1 MLTSVMPGKC
11 ENAILEE
18 YAYIC
23 GKSLF
28 KRKFWLFD
36 NWYIHAHPLPWVG
49 IVIRDKW
56 FLSFIL

>member
-1 MLTSVMPGKC
+1 MPGKC

-49 IVIRDKW
+49 IVIGDKW